1 MTSLESSYIEKKLDH
16 LRSCTCC
23 LHKTM
28 VRTLA
33 SPPGLVDMGKVLA
46 TAQQIA
52 TEVEYNDC
60 REHWSTSPKKN
71 KPNKR
76 KPVELQV
83 FVHKKPAFGTLFQSC
98 SLSLG
103 FFGFPVVLG
112 GNPHRRFPFL
122 ACKSPERRGPNHFN
136 GLRVVMEL
144 RSREGLI
151 CCTNIAKSEK
161 RFVPKTRCWS
171 EDLPRPR
178 KVAKIHFLR
187 LSLHSVNMS

>member
-1 MTSLESSYIEKKLDH
+1 MQSNDQSRVQLHRNKLDH

-103 FFGFPVVLG
+103 FFGFPVVLV
-112 GNPHRRFPFL
+112 GNPHRRFPFSHANL
-122 ACKSPERRGPNHFN
+122 PNAE
-136 GLRVVMEL
+136 VQTTSTASEL
-144 RSREGLI
+144 SWNYE
-151 CCTNIAKSEK
+151 AVK
-161 RFVPKTRCWS
+161 
-171 EDLPRPR
+171 
-178 KVAKIHFLR
+178 A
-187 LSLHSVNMS
+187 